1 MDKYKKIF
9 WFLITIILFLLIY
22 SGFFYNLY
30 IPPIFDYNSND
41 SRNIILF
48 GDFKYIFEILDCH
61 HKGFDV
67 YQNNKCVLDK
77 GLEYGSFLYSPIFL
91 YLPKIPAEIINILIP
106 FISTILISTYTF
118 ILTKIINPKKFQII

>member
-1 MDKYKKIF
+1 MDKYNKIF

-22 SGFFYNLY
+22 SGFFYNSY
-30 IPPIFDYNSND
+30 IPASFENYNSHDNR
-41 SRNIILF
+41 SIILF

-67 YQNNKCVLDK
+67 YQNNSCVLDK

-91 YLPKIPAEIINILIP
+91 YLPKISSEIINILIP
-106 FISTILISTYTF
+106 IISTILIST
-118 ILTKIINPKKFQII
+118 